1 MTERSSEVGGRLL
14 LLLRQQR
21 YLYHQL
27 RILTNTQQ
35 ELATEGS
42 PELLLEVLAG
52 RRKLL
57 DKLRELDS
65 KLRPVKANWPSL
77 SPQIAPDEMAQ
88 VREVALHVRDMV
100 REILAA
106 SSVQAEQSLQFADTC
121 TFDELF
127 CEPQSEKRSDHETVV
142 AGN

>member
-1 MTERSSEVGGRLL
+1 MTERNSEIGGRLL

-35 ELATEGS
+35 DLATEGS
-42 PELLLEVLAG
+42 PEMLLEVLAG

-57 DKLRELDS
+57 HKLRELDN

-77 SPQIAPDEMAQ
+77 SSQIAPDEMAQ

-100 REILAA
+100 REILTA
-106 SSVQAEQSLQFADTC
+106 SSGQAEQSLQFAGTC

-127 CEPQSEKRSDHETVV
+127 CEPQPKKRSDHETVV

>member
-1 MTERSSEVGGRLL
+1 MTDHNSEIGGQLL
-14 LLLRQQR
+14 SLLRQQR

-27 RILTNTQQ
+27 RILAKTQQ
-35 ELATEGS
+35 QFAGKAS
-42 PELLLEVLAG
+42 PELLLEVTAG

-57 DKLRELDS
+57 DKLRELDN
-65 KLRPVKANWPSL
+65 KLRPVKASWQKL
-77 SPQIAPDEMAQ
+77 RPQIAPDQMAD

-106 SSVQAEQSLQFADTC
+106 APAETNQRIDIADAC
-121 TFDELF
+121 TFDDLF
-127 CEPQSEKRSDHETVV
+127 AETRPEKRSNHETIS